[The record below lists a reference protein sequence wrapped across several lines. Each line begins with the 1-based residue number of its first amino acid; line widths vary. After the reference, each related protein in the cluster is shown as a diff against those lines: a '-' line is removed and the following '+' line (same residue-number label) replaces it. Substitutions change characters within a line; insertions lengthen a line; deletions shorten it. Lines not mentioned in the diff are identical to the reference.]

1 MIRIV
6 YMVTTGFFAQLYS
19 IFGFYPFYGIALNTS
34 NIYFCPEI
42 MKNHTHIISHNNPEP
57 VFLKKKDKCCEKF
70 KKKKKKACKNCPNNW
85 C

>member
-34 NIYFCPEI
+34 NI
-42 MKNHTHIISHNNPEP
+42 
-57 VFLKKKDKCCEKF
+57 
-70 KKKKKKACKNCPNNW
+70 
-85 C
+85 